1 MIFQGRLFMQPT
13 TNRRSFLKIAG
24 VGVAVT
30 AVGGAVLATRT
41 PAMDFFEVEGVNA
54 MTDKV
59 LITYASRCGS
69 TGEVAEAIA
78 QELTARGKSVDVQL
92 MEHVTSLDGYQAV
105 IVGSAIRMGQWL
117 PEARTFVEKYQS
129 VLGELPNA
137 FFTVHMLNTGDDA
150 ISQTNRLAYLDSIR
164 QVFTPQQEVYFA
176 GKIELARMSFFDR
189 LISKAMKATDS
200 DERDWSEIRQWSQ
213 TVFA

>member
-1 MIFQGRLFMQPT
+1 MQTT

-24 VGVAVT
+24 AGAAVI

-41 PAMDFFEVEGVNA
+41 PTMDFYEVEGTNA
-54 MTDKV
+54 MTDKI

-78 QELTARGKSVDVQL
+78 QELIARGKAVDVQL
-92 MEHVTSLDGYQAV
+92 MEHVDSLDGYAAV

-117 PEARTFVEKYQS
+117 PEAKTFVEKFQP
-129 VLGELPNA
+129 VLNELPNA
-137 FFTVHMLNTGDDA
+137 FFTVHMLNTGDDEV
-150 ISQTNRLAYLDSIR
+150 SRTNRLAYLDSVR
-164 QVFTPQQEVYFA
+164 QILKPQQEVYFA

-189 LISKAMKATDS
+189 FISQMMKATDR
-200 DERDWSEIRQWSQ
+200 DQRDWSAIRHWGQ